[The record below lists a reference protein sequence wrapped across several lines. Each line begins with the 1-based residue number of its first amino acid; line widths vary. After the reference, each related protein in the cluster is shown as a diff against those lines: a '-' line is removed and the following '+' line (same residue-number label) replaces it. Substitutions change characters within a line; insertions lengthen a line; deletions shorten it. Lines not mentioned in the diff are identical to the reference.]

1 MMQSSQSGPA
11 GKEITPELR
20 NVLMAIG
27 RGLGTVSVYGTDH
40 PSVDQIV
47 DQSFESLQKTLKSR
61 DVVTIGSFNGVL
73 TVDDEPVTVRDIP
86 IRTLETR
93 LVSMKVSHL
102 VLHDGLSKDE
112 LKQLLIAL
120 CSPTDSKM
128 KEALSGSGLEHID
141 LEDVKYV
148 ALRSG
153 ERKIGKGG
161 GDGASE
167 EIPPAQVSQIV
178 AFLKGK
184 TSDKETAEGLKKA
197 LSDPEKLGQ
206 MIMEAAAI
214 RQAGIDVRD
223 GESLAD
229 IVIGCLRRTYSG
241 LRKENEFQSI
251 RGKANLTKAMMLL
264 EKSVLDKIHKT
275 IGARHPEVDKRIFDA
290 IREMEEEQ
298 QFDVLTAHYFTQ
310 NKKMKNVES
319 QVVEAIQKYGAEK
332 ARQQLKAAGIPVKDW
347 QRLMVEA
354 GKATSS
360 NGGGLPGVDMSVL
373 AVVLE
378 KLEGLMQMENH
389 NPGQLKTAVDTT
401 KNGVES
407 YTNGIES
414 RIRELEGQVDLGR
427 RKAITVEDHADHLSR
442 EELMLEISS
451 LMLALVQPLT
461 VVNASIEAAQPHVKE
476 DLPRE
481 MLDLAHLSGKRMQ
494 TLADRMMKLVG
505 YPILG
510 D

>member
-1 MMQSSQSGPA
+1 MQPSQSGPA
-11 GKEITPELR
+11 GKEISPELR

-61 DVVTIGSFNGVL
+61 DIVTIGSFNGIL

-93 LVSMKVSHL
+93 LVAMKVSHL
-102 VLHDGLSKDE
+102 VLHNGLSKNE

-153 ERKIGKGG
+153 ERKTGKGG
-161 GDGASE
+161 GDGAAE
-167 EIPPAQVSQIV
+167 EIPPAQIGQIV

-184 TSDKETAEGLKKA
+184 AGDKESADGLKKA

-241 LRKENEFQSI
+241 LRKESDFQSVH
-251 RGKANLTKAMMLL
+251 GKANLTKAMLLL
-264 EKSVLDKIHKT
+264 EKTVLDKIHKAL
-275 IGARHPEVDKRIFDA
+275 GARHPEIDKRIFDA

-298 QFDVLTAHYFTQ
+298 QFDVLTSHYFTQ
-310 NKKMKNVES
+310 IKKLKKAEN
-319 QVVEAIQKYGAEK
+319 QVLDAIRKYGIEK
-332 ARQQLKAAGIPVKDW
+332 AKQQFKAAGIPLKDW

-354 GKATSS
+354 GESPSIA
-360 NGGGLPGVDMSVL
+360 GGGLPGVDMSVL

-378 KLEGLMQMENH
+378 KLEGLMQMGNH
-389 NPGQLKTAVDTT
+389 NPDQLKTAVDTT
-401 KNGVES
+401 KNGVAS

-414 RIRELEGQVDLGR
+414 RIQQLEGQVDFGR

-442 EELMLEISS
+442 DELMLEVSN

-476 DLPRE
+476 GLPKE

-505 YPILG
+505 YPLLG
-510 D
+510 H

>member
-1 MMQSSQSGPA
+1 MKSSQTGPS
-11 GKEITPELR
+11 GKEITPKLR

-47 DQSFESLQKTLKSR
+47 DQSYESLHETLKSR
-61 DVVTIGSFNGVL
+61 SSVTIGSFNGVL

-93 LVSMKVSHL
+93 LVTMKVSHL
-102 VLHDGLSKDE
+102 VLHAGLSKDE
-112 LKQLLIAL
+112 LKQLLVAL
-120 CSPTDSKM
+120 CSPSDSKM
-128 KEALSGSGLEHID
+128 KEALSGSGLEHIE

-148 ALRSG
+148 TLRSG
-153 ERKIGKGG
+153 ERKTGKGD
-161 GDGASE
+161 GDGGGLE
-167 EIPPAQVSQIV
+167 EIPPAQITQIV

-184 TSDKETAEGLKKA
+184 SSDTDSAEGLKKA

-206 MIMEAAAI
+206 IIMEAAAI
-214 RQAGIDVRD
+214 RQTGVDVHD
-223 GESLAD
+223 GESLAG

-241 LRKENEFQSI
+241 LRKENEFQSVQ
-251 RGKANLTKAMMLL
+251 GKANLTKAMMLL
-264 EKSVLDKIHKT
+264 EKTVLDKIHKALGT
-275 IGARHPEVDKRIFDA
+275 RHPEIDKRIFDA

-298 QFDVLTAHYFTQ
+298 QFDVLTSHYFAQ
-310 NKKMKNVES
+310 NKKLKNVEN
-319 QVVEAIQKYGAEK
+319 QVVNAIQKYGFEK
-332 ARQQLKAAGIPVKDW
+332 AKQQFKEAGIPPKDW

-354 GKATSS
+354 GESPTS
-360 NGGGLPGVDMSVL
+360 GGGLPGADMSVL

-378 KLEGLMQMENH
+378 KLETLMQVDNH
-389 NPGQLKTAVDTT
+389 TSEQIKTAVTST
-401 KNGVES
+401 KNGMET
-407 YTNGIES
+407 YTDGIES

-427 RKAITVEDHADHLSR
+427 HKSITIEDHAGHLSR
-442 EELMLEISS
+442 EELMLEVSN

-476 DLPRE
+476 DLPKE
-481 MLDLAHLSGKRMQ
+481 MLNLAHLSGKRMQ

-505 YPILG
+505 YPLLG
-510 D
+510 E